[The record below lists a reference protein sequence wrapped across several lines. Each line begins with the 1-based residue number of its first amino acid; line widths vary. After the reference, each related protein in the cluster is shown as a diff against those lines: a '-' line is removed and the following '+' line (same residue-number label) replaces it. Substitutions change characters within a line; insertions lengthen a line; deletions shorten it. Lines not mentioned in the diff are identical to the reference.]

1 MPAPP
6 APPQITGLGYLRPL
20 GRGGFAH
27 VHLYEQDMPRR
38 QVAVKVLGE
47 GIETARSRSAFAT
60 EADAM
65 ARLSSHPSIVSVYQ
79 VGVSTSGQLYIAMEY
94 CPDSMRERTRGN
106 PAHLRTVLDAGVRLA
121 GALETAHRAGVL
133 HRDVKPSNVLITATG
148 RPALTD
154 FGIASLY
161 GRDAFGDAARALSL
175 PWAAP
180 EVLIGD
186 SSGTVASEIWS
197 LAASLYTFAAGHS
210 PFESPDPQQNTQSK
224 MTARIKKAR
233 YVPVPGAA
241 GYEPFDAL
249 MGHAMNLAPEGRFP
263 TMREFAEALQRAQR
277 YFGFDVTPL
286 DITPLDATLFG
297 SADNGSAR
305 KDGAQHDTHEGART
319 AEGDATPLNPDAPV
333 ATRGPTVSTVRA
345 NSRAQARAEQ
355 AALSANR
362 DGVLPDRPVSPIRAG
377 LIGAGIAVVAV
388 AGIIAA
394 AFALGWV

>member
-1 MPAPP
+1 MSAPP
-6 APPQITGLGYLRPL
+6 VPPQITGLGYLRPL

-79 VGVSTSGQLYIAMEY
+79 VGVSTGGQLYIAMEY

-133 HRDVKPSNVLITATG
+133 HRDIKPSNVLITATG

-180 EVLIGD
+180 EVLVGE

-197 LAASLYTFAAGHS
+197 LGASLYTFAAGHS
-210 PFESPDPQQNTQSK
+210 PFESADPQQNTQSK

-233 YVPVPGAA
+233 YVPVPGAS

-249 MGHAMNLAPEGRFP
+249 MGHAMNLAPEDRFP
-263 TMREFAEALQRAQR
+263 SMQEFAEALQRAQR

-286 DITPLDATLFG
+286 DVTPLDVPRFQAAPNEIDG
-297 SADNGSAR
+297 DASDAIGDSAAADS
-305 KDGAQHDTHEGART
+305 GAR
-319 AEGDATPLNPDAPV
+319 EAP
-333 ATRGPTVSTVRA
+333 RGPAVSTVRTK
-345 NSRAQARAEQ
+345 SRAQARAEH
-355 AALSANR
+355 AAQSANR
-362 DGVLPDRPVSPIRAG
+362 DGVVPDKPVSPIWAG
-377 LIGAGIAVVAV
+377 LIGAGIAVIVV
-388 AGIIAA
+388 AGAVAA